1 MESPAKYKMN
11 VTTSWY
17 IDCPIIIFHIVAVMR
32 GADFGSGL
40 RFKIV
45 GPGPSVAKARAAK
58 VSMIRLTQSS
68 WTAVRTEVSLSFE
81 TAETKVNATAV
92 MFTVIWNCNYQ

>member
-1 MESPAKYKMN
+1 MA
-11 VTTSWY
+11 
-17 IDCPIIIFHIVAVMR
+17 CPIIIFHIVVVMR

-45 GPGPSVAKARAAK
+45 GPGPSVANANAAK

-68 WTAVRTEVSLSFE
+68 WTAVSTDVSLSFA
-81 TAETKVNATAV
+81 TAETNVSTTAV
-92 MFTVIWNCNYQ
+92 MFTVI